1 MEVHHESSKTLSNL
15 KWYFTESGVLCSQY
29 HDGKEVKPPFIV
41 YQEMNKKPDVFGD
54 DYPDLY
60 ILNVQITL
68 VSKEKDVLLEN
79 TLEQA
84 LLGNDLVFTLL
95 SEYRNEDKSL
105 SRVYEIKM
113 EEFTNGK

>member
-1 MEVHHESSKTLSNL
+1 MNL
-15 KWYFTESGVLCSQY
+15 QKLFQILNGILPNQVYY
-29 HDGKEVKPPFIV
+29 AANIYDDGKEVKPPFIV

>member
-1 MEVHHESSKTLSNL
+1 MNL
-15 KWYFTESGVLCSQY
+15 QKLFQILNGILPNQVYY
-29 HDGKEVKPPFIV
+29 AANIYDDAKEVKPPFIV